1 MAKYL
6 MLNSEI
12 KLASKPCLNAT
23 NRGLLYGDSFTYFL
37 RGNSSKAFFLE
48 DTFKY
53 MLDCMRTL
61 EMEVPELLKLSIFA
75 TDLELL
81 LQKNRIYKGF
91 SACIT
96 VFRNDSNTR
105 VATNNTVSILIVVKA
120 EETEKYSLNDV
131 GLKVGVSKTFKLPD
145 HIIENS
151 ILPIFNNTLLGIKE
165 VSDYQVDDYIFTD
178 SKGSLISTSDSL
190 LLFAI
195 DNKLVI
201 PSKVLENSNRFFLN
215 IVIALAKELKIQIT
229 RTDIRQEDLLVVD
242 EVFIVNPVN
251 GINWVLTYKEKRY
264 YHKISSLL
272 VKELNRR
279 LH

>member
-1 MAKYL
+1 

-12 KLASKPCLNAT
+12 KLASEPCLNAT
-23 NRGLLYGDSFTYFL
+23 NRGLLYGDSFTYSI
-37 RGNSSKAFFLE
+37 RGNSSMAFFL
-48 DTFKY
+48 DDSFKY
-53 MLDCMRTL
+53 MLDCIRSL
-61 EMEVPELLKLSIFA
+61 KMEVPELLKLSIFA

-91 SACIT
+91 SASVTI
-96 VFRNDSNTR
+96 FRNESNTR
-105 VATNNTVSILIVVKA
+105 VAANNSVSILIVVEA
-120 EETEKYSLNDV
+120 EETEKYLLNEV
-131 GLKVGVSKTFKLPD
+131 GLKVGVSQTFKIPD
-145 HIIENS
+145 YIIENS
-151 ILPIFNNTLLGIKE
+151 ILPIFNDTLLGIKE
-165 VSDYQVDDYIFTD
+165 ISDYQVDDYIFTD

-215 IVIALAKELKIQIT
+215 IIVAIAKELKIQIT

-242 EVFIVNPVN
+242 EVFLVNPVK

-272 VKELNRR
+272 VKELNKR